1 MPLKVGITGGIGSG
15 KSYVCSILEKMGYP
29 VYYSD
34 KASKQLTV
42 TNPEIRYGLIDL
54 LGDEIFDGNEL
65 NKALLA
71 SRLFS
76 DDVIREQVNQIIHPV
91 VRADFKRWA
100 EEQHAPFVFN
110 EAAIL
115 IETGAYK
122 TLDYTVLVTADKET
136 RIQRT
141 IERDSIS
148 REEVLARMAKQWE
161 DEEKTHYADF
171 IIYNADRPLLVQLEE
186 LEFRLQNFLA
196 KAPRRE
202 GITH

>member
-15 KSYVCSILEKMGYP
+15 KSYVCGILEKMGYP

-42 TNPEIRYGLIDL
+42 TNAEIRYGLIKL
-54 LGDEIFDGNEL
+54 LGDELFDGNEL
-65 NKALLA
+65 NKTLLA
-71 SRLFS
+71 SRIFS

-100 EEQHAPFVFN
+100 EEQQAPFVFN

-141 IERDSIS
+141 IERDGVS

-161 DEEKTHYADF
+161 DEEKARHADF
-171 IIYNADRPLLVQLEE
+171 LIYNDGRPLLAQLEE
-186 LEFRLQNFLA
+186 LESRLR
-196 KAPRRE
+196 KKS
-202 GITH
+202 

>member
-15 KSYVCSILEKMGYP
+15 KSYVCGILEKMGYP

-42 TNPEIRYGLIDL
+42 TNAEIRYGLIKL
-54 LGDEIFDGNEL
+54 LGDELFDGNEL
-65 NKALLA
+65 NKTLLA
-71 SRLFS
+71 SRIFS
-76 DDVIREQVNQIIHPV
+76 DDVIREQVNQIIHPI

-100 EEQHAPFVFN
+100 EEQQAPFVFN

-141 IERDSIS
+141 IERDGVS

-161 DEEKTHYADF
+161 DEEKTRHADF
-171 IIYNADRPLLVQLEE
+171 LIYNDGRPLLAQLEE
-186 LEFRLQNFLA
+186 LESRLR
-196 KAPRRE
+196 KKS
-202 GITH
+202 